1 MELNNTEPKNNR
13 KNPIIQSTE
22 SMEEKKE
29 YEEPNTHVAEPKENP
44 ELNREPEEKDSKEEI
59 PIYHSEEEN
68 NTPKTYNIPVSKNLE
83 ENSIKEESKESLYL
97 PPPPKLESDTEDD
110 DEDEEDEEE
119 VKSSVS
125 KTEESYTYNKHIY
138 TVNVSESLQK
148 DLQVLKPEN
157 KYTVH
162 LCLYKVILDSYSPY
176 LTYILKKKENQKLK
190 THSYQFPNYTF
201 DLSVITNPL
210 SPRTVKKMTGGSE
223 DNDKFE
229 AEFMEELYQQVY
241 SYCKEPQQMPDIE
254 PFFRGFYVKN
264 DEIFVVIDMTTLVII
279 EGEYVKATPYEIL
292 ISRQVLE
299 THVHPSTTNFFK
311 TIKDEDGNMD
321 FYHVKK
327 EDGNYIESPYV
338 LYMCKANGFR
348 GYENI
353 KMTENTNHN
362 PTIYTRVNHS
372 KFGMTILFTS
382 HAFIPNEADNLQRF
396 LVFAE
401 KETTLYVDADSD
413 IDLNQLYADDAKE
426 YRVIT
431 CIDKESQKQIW
442 SVSTPLIINEI

>member
-1 MELNNTEPKNNR
+1 MELNNTEPKNNI
-13 KNPIIQSTE
+13 KNPRIQSTE
-22 SMEEKKE
+22 SMEDKKS
-29 YEEPNTHVAEPKENP
+29 
-44 ELNREPEEKDSKEEI
+44 ELNKETQEMNAHPGEPEEKDSKEEI
-59 PIYHSEEEN
+59 PVYYSEEKSEN
-68 NTPKTYNIPVSKNLE
+68 DRPMTHNIPVSKNLE
-83 ENSIKEESKESLYL
+83 ENSIIEESKESLYL
-97 PPPPKLESDTEDD
+97 PPPPPLESDTEDD
-110 DEDEEDEEE
+110 EDTEE

-125 KTEESYTYNKHIY
+125 KTEQSYTYNKNTY

-148 DLQVLKPEN
+148 DLQVLKPEK

-162 LCLYKVILDSYSPY
+162 LCLYKLILDSYSPY

-190 THSYQFPNYTF
+190 THSYQFPSYTF

-254 PFFRGFYVKN
+254 PFFRGFYVKD
-264 DEIFVVIDMTTLVII
+264 DEIYVVIDMTTLVII
-279 EGEYVKATPYEIL
+279 EGEHVKATPYEIL

-327 EDGNYIESPYV
+327 EDGNYVESPYV
-338 LYMCKANGFR
+338 LYMCKANGFH

-362 PTIYTRVNHS
+362 PIIYSRVNHS

-401 KETTLYVDADSD
+401 KETTLYVEADSD
-413 IDLNQLYADDAKE
+413 IDLNQLYADNAKE

-431 CIDKESQKQIW
+431 YIDKESQKQIW
-442 SVSTPLIINEI
+442 SVSTPIIIDELQ

>member
-1 MELNNTEPKNNR
+1 MEFNNTEPKNNR

-22 SMEEKKE
+22 SMEDKKE
-29 YEEPNTHVAEPKENP
+29 TEEMNAYP
-44 ELNREPEEKDSKEEI
+44 REPEEKGYKEEI
-59 PIYHSEEEN
+59 PIYYDSEEKSEN
-68 NTPKTYNIPVSKNLE
+68 DRPITHNIPVSKNLE
-83 ENSIKEESKESLYL
+83 ENSPEKEESNESLYL
-97 PPPPKLESDTEDD
+97 PPPPLESDTEA
-110 DEDEEDEEE
+110 EEDTEEDNE
-119 VKSSVS
+119 SSVS
-125 KTEESYTYNKHIY
+125 KTEESYTYDKQTY

-162 LCLYKVILDSYSPY
+162 LCLYKVVLDSYLPY
-176 LTYILKKKENQKLK
+176 LTYILKKKENPKLK
-190 THSYQFPNYTF
+190 THSYQFPTYTF

-254 PFFRGFYVKN
+254 PFFRGFYVKD
-264 DEIFVVIDMTTLVII
+264 DEIYVVIDMTTLVII
-279 EGEYVKATPYEIL
+279 EGEHVKAIPYEIL

-311 TIKDEDGNMD
+311 TMKDEDGNMD

-327 EDGNYIESPYV
+327 EDGNYVESPYV

-353 KMTENTNHN
+353 KLLEEQT
-362 PTIYTRVNHS
+362 PTTVYTRVNHS
-372 KFGMTILFTS
+372 KFGMTFLFTS
-382 HAFIPNEADNLQRF
+382 HTFLPNEADKLQRF

-401 KETTLYVDADSD
+401 KATTLYVEADSD
-413 IDLNQLYADDAKE
+413 IDLNQLYADHAKE

-431 CIDKESQKQIW
+431 YIDKESQKQIW
-442 SVSTPLIINEI
+442 SVSTPLIIDEL